1 MHTFPDGFLWGAAS
15 APHQVEGGN
24 VNSDFWAQEALMPG
38 AHRSGDALDSY
49 HRYPEDVRLL
59 AEAGLNTYRFGIEW
73 ARIEPEPGLI
83 SRAQLAH
90 YRRMIEACLDVDVTP
105 FVTVHHFTSP
115 RWFAENGGWRAEGAV
130 ARFRSYVEAVAPI
143 LEDVEWVCTI
153 NEPNMLAIMVREAEA
168 ALDPESGLEWL
179 SPTLEADKPRPP
191 KPAPPVE
198 IGRRLIEA
206 HQAAR
211 EVLRARTDARVG
223 WSIANRAFET
233 RPGAEQ
239 VRRELEYVWEDLY
252 LEAAR
257 EDDYVGVQ
265 AYSAQWVGLDV
276 PGHQVGDTRLWG
288 GRPPSALWRRS
299 VL

>member
-1 MHTFPDGFLWGAAS
+1 
-15 APHQVEGGN
+15 
-24 VNSDFWAQEALMPG
+24 
-38 AHRSGDALDSY
+38 
-49 HRYPEDVRLL
+49 
-59 AEAGLNTYRFGIEW
+59 
-73 ARIEPEPGLI
+73 
-83 SRAQLAH
+83 
-90 YRRMIEACLDVDVTP
+90 
-105 FVTVHHFTSP
+105 
-115 RWFAENGGWRAEGAV
+115 
-130 ARFRSYVEAVAPI
+130 
-143 LEDVEWVCTI
+143 
-153 NEPNMLAIMVREAEA
+153 
-168 ALDPESGLEWL
+168 
-179 SPTLEADKPRPP
+179 TLEADKPRPP

-276 PGHQVGDTRLWG
+276 VPTEVGYAAGWWV
-288 GRPPSALWRRS
+288 ALQRG
-299 VL
+299 